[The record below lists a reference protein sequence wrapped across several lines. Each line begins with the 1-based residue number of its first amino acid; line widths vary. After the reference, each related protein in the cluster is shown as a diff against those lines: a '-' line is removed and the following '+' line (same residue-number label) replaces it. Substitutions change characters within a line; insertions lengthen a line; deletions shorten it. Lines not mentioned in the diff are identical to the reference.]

1 MKNWIRDPRQIGA
14 WMDKDGK
21 IEKFDKVLIK
31 QPADATGT
39 SVTLKSSITRD
50 NSTLS

>member
-21 IEKFDKVLIK
+21 IEKIG
-31 QPADATGT
+31 QGSYQTT
-39 SVTLKSSITRD
+39 C
-50 NSTLS
+50 